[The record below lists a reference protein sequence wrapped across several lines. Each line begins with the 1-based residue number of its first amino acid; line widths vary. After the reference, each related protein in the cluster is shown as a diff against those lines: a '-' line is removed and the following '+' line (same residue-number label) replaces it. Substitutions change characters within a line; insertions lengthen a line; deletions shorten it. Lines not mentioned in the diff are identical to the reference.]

1 MMWADAGVN
10 LLDPRLSHEDVFLR
24 AQDANVS
31 CMLMI
36 SSTIDEVQQSL
47 SFIEQHILT
56 SANIRIQAE
65 ISPIQLACTAG
76 VHPHYANETNS
87 NTWSQLKSLLVD
99 KHIMAI
105 GECGLDFNRNFSS
118 PKNQRY
124 AFEQQLA
131 IACEF
136 NKGIYLHERDAFDEQ
151 FRMLEKY
158 AVDLPFMVSHCFTG
172 NAEQLK
178 AYISLGCYIGIT
190 GWLCDEKRGA
200 DLRAAVKHL
209 PLNRLLLE
217 TDSPYLFPK
226 TLRPR
231 RSVNEPCNVP
241 YIGQALANIL
251 ELDSELVQQYSF
263 KNTQQL
269 FFDKAKN
276 DEKGD
281 NAN

>member
-1 MMWADAGVN
+1 MPWADAGVN
-10 LLDPRLSHEDVFLR
+10 LLDPRLADNLVFER
-24 AQDANVS
+24 ASSANVTH
-31 CMLMI
+31 MLMI
-36 SSTIDEVQQSL
+36 SSTIDETKASL
-47 SFIEQHILT
+47 SFIQRHQQYFT
-56 SANIRIQAE
+56 SREGDSDHAPMF
-65 ISPIQLACTAG
+65 ISCTAG

-99 KHIMAI
+99 SNIVAI

-118 PKNQRY
+118 PKNQMY
-124 AFEQQLA
+124 AFEKQLA
-131 IACEF
+131 IACEY
-136 NKGIYLHERDAFDEQ
+136 NKGIYLHERDAFEEQ
-151 FRMLEKY
+151 VKLLAKY
-158 AVDLPFMVSHCFTG
+158 ASDLPFMVAHCFTG
-172 NAEQLK
+172 NAEQLN

-276 DEKGD
+276 DEKGG